1 MDFVFIAAYW
11 LEFLLISIL
20 LTRRRFPFAKGLGVF
35 AGLCATLAALLDV
48 RENLAILR
56 VLTAS
61 PTPDNDPLVQ
71 AVLHAAVLKWTLL
84 FIAMIILSFVILG
97 RRDRNTKSG
106 FVFLLPGLFLLT
118 GTIGLIGI
126 GQDAMLE
133 WIEMPMSF
141 GLVSLILAFLWAPSR
156 LLQGL

>member
-1 MDFVFIAAYW
+1 
-11 LEFLLISIL
+11 
-20 LTRRRFPFAKGLGVF
+20 
-35 AGLCATLAALLDV
+35 
-48 RENLAILR
+48 
-56 VLTAS
+56 
-61 PTPDNDPLVQ
+61 VQ

-84 FIAMIILSFVILG
+84 FIAMIILSFVFLG

-106 FVFLLPGLFLLT
+106 FVFLLPGLFFLLT